1 MSHPLAF
8 ANQSLYQADILLS
21 AWSHANAAGETSDA
35 ALTLAFAGPT
45 QTYLLDGYGWLLLAA
60 CRIRQAPDTP
70 PHSVT
75 DLPSLPAGLVRPA
88 EVEACAQLEANGWIA
103 DLKTP
108 VGRQPVVQSIN
119 SLAVEVT
126 TSLAQFEGWS
136 KLLKALAQQVADA
149 IDES

>member
-8 ANQSLYQADILLS
+8 ANQSLYHADILLS
-21 AWSHANAAGETSDA
+21 AWSHADAAGETPDA

-60 CRIRQAPDTP
+60 CRIRQAPEAP
-70 PHSVT
+70 PHSVSE
-75 DLPSLPAGLVRPA
+75 LPPLPAGLVHPA

-108 VGRQPVVQSIN
+108 LGRQPVVRSVN

-126 TSLAQFEGWS
+126 TSLAQFDEWLR
-136 KLLKALAQQVADA
+136 LLKALAQQVADA

>member
-8 ANQSLYQADILLS
+8 ANQSLYHADLLLS
-21 AWSHANAAGETSDA
+21 AWSHADAAGETPDA

-60 CRIRQAPDTP
+60 CRIRQAPEAP
-70 PHSVT
+70 PHSVSE
-75 DLPSLPAGLVRPA
+75 LPPLPAGLVHPA

-108 VGRQPVVQSIN
+108 LGRQPVVRSVN

-126 TSLAQFEGWS
+126 TSLAQFEEWL

>member
-8 ANQSLYQADILLS
+8 ANQSLYHADILLS
-21 AWSHANAAGETSDA
+21 AWSHAYAAGETPDA
-35 ALTLAFAGPT
+35 ALTLAFASPT

-60 CRIRQAPDTP
+60 CRVRQAPDTP
-70 PHSVT
+70 PHSVA
-75 DLPSLPAGLVRPA
+75 DLPPLPAGLVHPA

-108 VGRQPVVQSIN
+108 LGRQPVVRSVN

-126 TSLAQFEGWS
+126 TSLAQFEEWS
-136 KLLKALAQQVADA
+136 TLLKTLAQQVADA

>member
-8 ANQSLYQADILLS
+8 ANQSLYHADILLS
-21 AWSHANAAGETSDA
+21 AWSHAHAAGETPDA

-45 QTYLLDGYGWLLLAA
+45 QRYLLDGYGWLLLAA
-60 CRIRQAPDTP
+60 CRIRQGPDTP
-70 PHSVT
+70 PHSVA
-75 DLPSLPAGLVRPA
+75 DLPHLPAGLVHPA

-108 VGRQPVVQSIN
+108 LGRQPVVQSVN

-126 TSLAQFEGWS
+126 ISLAQFEGWS
-136 KLLKALAQQVADA
+136 RLLKALAQQVADA

>member
-1 MSHPLAF
+1 LSHPLAF
-8 ANQSLYQADILLS
+8 ANQSLYHADILLS
-21 AWSHANAAGETSDA
+21 AWSHAHAAGETPDA

-60 CRIRQAPDTP
+60 CRIRQAPEAP
-70 PHSVT
+70 PHSVSE
-75 DLPSLPAGLVRPA
+75 LPPLPAGLVHPA

-108 VGRQPVVQSIN
+108 LGRQPVVRPVN

-126 TSLAQFEGWS
+126 TSLAQFEGW
-136 KLLKALAQQVADA
+136 LKSLKTLAQQVADA